1 MIFRNILF
9 IFSAIFIDQFSKYI
23 IRSYGGFYIC
33 NKGVAF
39 SLNLPAFLFWI
50 IWIFIILLILCFLIS
65 NIKYQISNQI
75 KIKKPR
81 KKDIWILEFIWNNLE
96 FGIWNFKF
104 SSIGLLFML
113 SGATSNVIDR
123 LQLNCVVDFINLPFW
138 PVFNLADTFIVIGGI
153 ISVGQLLNLTKYYGF
168 QNLIGGNRRSKK

>member
-1 MIFRNILF
+1 M
-9 IFSAIFIDQFSKYI
+9 
-23 IRSYGGFYIC
+23 
-33 NKGVAF
+33 
-39 SLNLPAFLFWI
+39 
-50 IWIFIILLILCFLIS
+50 
-65 NIKYQISNQI
+65 
-75 KIKKPR
+75 
-81 KKDIWILEFIWNNLE
+81 EFIWNNLE
-96 FGIWNFKF
+96 FGICNFKF
-104 SSIGLLFML
+104 STIGLLFML